1 MPYAKC
7 NKLLFSLCG
16 MSIVLSGCVVGP
28 DYSRPMIPIPAAYK
42 EESKQHWAVADP
54 ADLFPRGQWWTVFHQ
69 PRLNTLENELVISNQ
84 TIIAANAQYRQAR
97 ALVSEARASYFPTLS
112 ISASSIRQSQG
123 NFGGNG
129 ANGVVN
135 FGNQNNNG
143 NNNGGGGNGNIN
155 TVNQANLNASWEPDI
170 WGSTHHSV
178 EASMEAAQSSQA
190 TLAATRLS
198 AEASLAQYY
207 FELQGVDRDQQL
219 LNKTVADNTKIL
231 QLTMNRYHQGVAS
244 LADVVQARSQLET
257 SKAAAIDLEVNRGQY
272 EHAIAVLIG
281 KAPADLS
288 IPFNPTFQVPPVIAP
303 TLPSLLLQRR
313 PDIAAAERTV
323 AQANAQIGVA
333 VAAYYPSLTFSP
345 SAGITSFTDWFSSPI
360 YNWSI
365 GPLLTETLLDGGLRK
380 ATVKAARANYDA
392 TVAQYRQTILTAFQE
407 VEDNLV
413 ALRVLQ
419 SESVMKNSAAKDA
432 ALSLQLTVN
441 NFKAGTVNYPTVLTA
456 QINALSAQKS
466 AVDINTLQMTST
478 VGLIKALGGG
488 WTQADLMVFRN
499 KTKHPI
505 AISK

>member
-69 PRLNTLENELVISNQ
+69 PGLNTLENELIISNQ

-112 ISASSIRQSQG
+112 LGVSSIRQSSGSFIG
-123 NFGGNG
+123 NMSN
-129 ANGVVN
+129 A
-135 FGNQNNNG
+135 GNQNGNG
-143 NNNGGGGNGNIN
+143 NNS
-155 TVNQANLNASWEPDI
+155 TVNQANLNAAWEPDI
-170 WGSTHHSV
+170 WGSTHRSV

-257 SKAAAIDLEVNRGQY
+257 SKAAAIDLGVNRGQY

-288 IPFNPTFQVPPVIAP
+288 IPFNPAFQTPPAIAP

-333 VAAYYPSLTFSP
+333 VAAYYPNLTFSP
-345 SAGITSFTDWFSSPI
+345 SASITSFTNWFSSPI

-419 SESVMKNSAAKDA
+419 SESAMKNSAAKDA

-488 WTQADLMVFRN
+488 WTQADLMVFRS